1 VCSSDLVEGAERVR
15 DGDLTAR
22 VSADSEHDELAALAR
37 AFNEMTAQL
46 ASQRDE
52 LVEATADADKRRE
65 FTEAVLSGASAGIVG
80 VDAAGKVTLV
90 NRSALDLLDVRDA
103 DDIVDKPIRD
113 VAPELC
119 GVLDQARQASDRV
132 ADGQVDLPRASGIR
146 NLDLRAAA
154 AKDDSGSVVLTFDD
168 ITRLVTAQRNAA
180 WADVARRIA
189 HEIKNPLT
197 PIQLSAER
205 LRRKYLKDVVG
216 DKEVFE
222 RCVDTIIRQVS
233 DIGRMVDEFS
243 SFARM
248 PEPKPARVEMGELV
262 RASAFAQRVASPNI
276 EVEFTG
282 PEEPV
287 FVMCDERLIAQ
298 ALTNVLKNA
307 AESVSTRQ
315 DQEPGVKNGSGR
327 IGVSVAVEDGFAVV
341 ESVDDGL
348 GWPDTPR
355 ERLSEPYMTTR
366 EKGTGLGLAIVRR
379 VVEDHAGRLELADR
393 RDGERG
399 AVVRII
405 LPLDVSDAGVGT
417 DADEEPSSEQ
427 VNV

>member
-1 VCSSDLVEGAERVR
+1 LV
-15 DGDLTAR
+15 
-22 VSADSEHDELAALAR
+22 
-37 AFNEMTAQL
+37 
-46 ASQRDE
+46 
-52 LVEATADADKRRE
+52 
-65 FTEAVLSGASAGIVG
+65 
-80 VDAAGKVTLV
+80 
-90 NRSALDLLDVRDA
+90 
-103 DDIVDKPIRD
+103 
-113 VAPELC
+113 
-119 GVLDQARQASDRV
+119 
-132 ADGQVDLPRASGIR
+132 
-146 NLDLRAAA
+146 
-154 AKDDSGSVVLTFDD
+154 
-168 ITRLVTAQRNAA
+168 
-180 WADVARRIA
+180 
-189 HEIKNPLT
+189 
-197 PIQLSAER
+197 
-205 LRRKYLKDVVG
+205 
-216 DKEVFE
+216 
-222 RCVDTIIRQVS
+222 
-233 DIGRMVDEFS
+233 
-243 SFARM
+243 
-248 PEPKPARVEMGELV
+248 
-262 RASAFAQRVASPNI
+262 
-276 EVEFTG
+276 
-282 PEEPV
+282 
-287 FVMCDERLIAQ
+287 IAQ